1 VGHKQRGAERGMA
14 LAYRAKGA
22 AAVESL
28 LLARYQMYGAV
39 YWHHTYR
46 CIQAMLVQAVS
57 TTFVTGSGVRTD
69 IVERAFYDRVV
80 KRLTVDFA
88 KLLSNFFKD
97 KRSFAAPPEVVAE
110 PSLEFAWQFAE
121 PKSRL
126 LLERVA
132 RRDLYKRVY
141 EIRTAELGKQ
151 IDYSSL
157 QERLAP
163 NQRPAIAEA
172 LEGQF
177 FKAIHAK
184 IAKRHGPI
192 ESTAES
198 QARTLA
204 QKLKDSELPLVVVD
218 YPVRGIP
225 DERNIPLE
233 IGDPS
238 RKYISGASVAVNTN
252 RDVFINVRRLQIDS
266 ASVRVFAEPEL
277 HQLIV
282 RYLEPDDVHSCVL
295 EAMPF
300 LATHN

>member
-1 VGHKQRGAERGMA
+1 LA

-57 TTFVTGSGVRTD
+57 TTFVTEGSTRTD
-69 IVERAFYDRVV
+69 IIERAFYERVV
-80 KRLTVDFA
+80 KRLPVDFS
-88 KLLSNFFKD
+88 KLLGNVFKD
-97 KRSFAAPPEVVAE
+97 KRSYIAPPEVFAE
-110 PSLEFAWQFAE
+110 PSLEFAWQFADA
-121 PKSRL
+121 KSRR

-132 RRDLYKRVY
+132 KRDLYKRVY

-151 IDYSSL
+151 VDYSSL
-157 QERLAP
+157 QEKLAP

-172 LEGQF
+172 LETF
-177 FKAIHAK
+177 FLRAIHAK

-192 ESTAES
+192 ESTSES
-198 QARTLA
+198 QARSLA
-204 QKLKDSELPLVVVD
+204 QHLKESELPLVVVD

-225 DERNIPLE
+225 DEKNIPLE

-238 RKYISGASVAVNTN
+238 RKYISGASVAVNAN

-266 ASVRVFAEPEL
+266 ASVRVFAEPQL

-282 RYLEPDDVHSCVL
+282 RYLEPDEVHSCVL

-300 LATHN
+300 LTTHH